1 MAAKMIDE
9 VAIVVDESDVAEDFK
24 LNETVVE
31 APAAPLLF
39 GAAVVAT
46 ATATTAFGS
55 SLNGDLTGNLS
66 ADQVTSHCLT

>member
-1 MAAKMIDE
+1 MIDE

-31 APAAPLLF
+31 APTAPLLF

-46 ATATTAFGS
+46 ATATMAFGS
-55 SLNGDLTGNLS
+55 S
-66 ADQVTSHCLT
+66 

>member
-1 MAAKMIDE
+1 MIDE
-9 VAIVVDESDVAEDFK
+9 VAIAVDERDVAEDFK

-46 ATATTAFGS
+46 ATMAFGS
-55 SLNGDLTGNLS
+55 S
-66 ADQVTSHCLT
+66 